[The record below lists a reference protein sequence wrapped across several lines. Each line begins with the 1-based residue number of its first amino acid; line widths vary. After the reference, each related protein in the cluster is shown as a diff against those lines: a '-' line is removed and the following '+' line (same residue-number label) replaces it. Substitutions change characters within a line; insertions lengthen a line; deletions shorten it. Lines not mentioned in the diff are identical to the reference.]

1 FHINQRLFYKKLRQ
15 FEQRPETLDNNESSP
30 SISTP
35 QSARKIQK
43 IGTQI
48 LYLLPDYAIFHRL
61 VERLVKG
68 AIATAHLA
76 KQLEEDLNNTKAVEQ
91 ARRERQNVLRM
102 VCQSGGVLYA
112 HQARRIYKKRDED
125 EVQKATRG
133 VRAGSRAGSSKT
145 QKVSKTACD

>member
-1 FHINQRLFYKKLRQ
+1 MYKTTFVCTGCRESARLDFLCTLSSIREKTFRGNAIRKAFRGTGLVPYQPEVILRKLRQ
-15 FEQRPETLDNNESSP
+15 FDPPRSNSQRPETSDNNESSS

-48 LYLLPDYAIFHRL
+48 LYLLPDYAAFHRL

-76 KQLEEDLNNTKAVEQ
+76 KQLEEDLNNT
-91 ARRERQNVLRM
+91 
-102 VCQSGGVLYA
+102 
-112 HQARRIYKKRDED
+112 
-125 EVQKATRG
+125 
-133 VRAGSRAGSSKT
+133 
-145 QKVSKTACD
+145 